1 MNKNEYRIG
10 KRHGIQDMLDS
21 IFGRIQNLLIEKRT
35 QDTLE
40 LRARV
45 EELEA
50 LHEQYKPFGIVD

>member
-1 MNKNEYRIG
+1 MKKNEYRIG
-10 KRHGIQDMLDS
+10 KQHGIQDMLDS

>member
-21 IFGRIQNLLIEKRT
+21 ISSRIQNLLIEQRT
-35 QDTLE
+35 KDTLG
-40 LRARV
+40 LRARI

-50 LHEQYKPFGIVD
+50 LHEQFKPFGIVD

>member
-1 MNKNEYRIG
+1 
-10 KRHGIQDMLDS
+10 MLDS